1 MFFLVFLETLNSIKC
16 TKRGSGV
23 MLLNQNDIFHS
34 EPCMEMSSERTR
46 ESISTTSTIYEFMH
60 LGGTGGKKRQCGTSS
75 TSDENPAVIQ
85 QGGSGW
91 ERVFKI
97 KLL

>member
-1 MFFLVFLETLNSIKC
+1 MFFFFLPFLCFLETLNSIKP
-16 TKRGSGV
+16 TQRGGGV

-60 LGGTGGKKRQCGTSS
+60 LGGLGKEKKNASVALH
-75 TSDENPAVIQ
+75 PPVMKIQ
-85 QGGSGW
+85 P
-91 ERVFKI
+91 
-97 KLL
+97 